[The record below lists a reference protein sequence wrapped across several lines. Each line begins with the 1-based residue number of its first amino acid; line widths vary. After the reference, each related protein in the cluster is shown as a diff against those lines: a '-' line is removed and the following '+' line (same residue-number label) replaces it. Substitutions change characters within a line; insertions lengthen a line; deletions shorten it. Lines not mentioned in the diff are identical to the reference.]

1 MKKRPF
7 SPLGRNAKPSR
18 PCSPPD
24 RTRSTMSR
32 NGRAT
37 SLPSRTILIRPACS
51 TTNSDDGSFGRHVMS
66 RGFWNPDTYASS
78 DSRGGVS
85 PVGPPLGGALV
96 GATLAGGAL
105 DGAAETSALGETDVA
120 GDGVGA
126 GERVGLLQPTT
137 ARVPTKARARRR
149 PIRGC

>member
-7 SPLGRNAKPSR
+7 SPPGRNAKPSR
-18 PCSPPD
+18 PCSPPA
-24 RTRSTMSR
+24 RTRLVMSR

-37 SLPSRTILIRPACS
+37 SLPSRTIRIRPACS
-51 TTNSDDGSFGRHVMS
+51 TTNSDAGSFGRHVMS
-66 RGFWNPDTYASS
+66 SGSWKPDTYGST

-96 GATLAGGAL
+96 GATLTGEAL

-120 GDGVGA
+120 GDAVGA
-126 GERVGLLQPTT
+126 GEDVGLLQPTRART
-137 ARVPTKARARRR
+137 ASKARARRR